1 MQQGLSEILCVGSY
15 TALTGGTMPRR
26 KAQDG
31 AGAPQAPAPRFSPA
45 ALDAL
50 LAEAGGLAGP
60 AAVEPLLRA
69 LKRAV
74 VERALGAE
82 LTHHLGY
89 APGAARP
96 EGQPNHRNGTTPKRV
111 LTDDGDLDLAVPR
124 DRAGTFAPQLVPK
137 HARRLPGFDAKVLSL
152 YARGLTVRDIRAHLE
167 ELYGVEIAPDLV
179 STVTDAVAD
188 EVTAWQQRPL
198 EPVYPVVVLD
208 ALRVKVRDE
217 GVVRNKA
224 VYLALGV
231 DREGRK
237 DVLGLWVEQTEG
249 AKFWLRVLGELKG
262 RGVEDILIALVDG
275 LTGFPEA
282 IHAVYPQ
289 AQVHQCV
296 VHLVRQS
303 LACVGWKERKA
314 AAQQLRP
321 IYQAAG
327 EAEALAAL
335 DALEAS
341 PLGRRLPMIPALW
354 RRHWAYVAPI
364 FAYPLA
370 VRRVLYTTNAL
381 ESLNM
386 QLRKAT
392 KTRGHFPSDAAAVKL
407 LYLALRN
414 VVATWQRAAAQWRAA
429 FPYFAVLFGDRFTPA
444 A

>member
-1 MQQGLSEILCVGSY
+1 
-15 TALTGGTMPRR
+15 MPRR
-26 KAQDG
+26 KVQDAQEG
-31 AGAPQAPAPRFSPA
+31 AAPPAPAPRFSPA

-50 LAEAGGLAGP
+50 LAEVGGLHGP
-60 AAVEPLLRA
+60 EDVEPLFRA

-96 EGQPNHRNGTTPKRV
+96 ADQPNHRNGATPKRV
-111 LTDDGDLDLAVPR
+111 LTDAGDLDLAVPR

-152 YARGLTVRDIRAHLE
+152 YARGMTVREIQGHLE
-167 ELYGVEIAPDLV
+167 ELYAVAIAPDLV
-179 STVTDAVAD
+179 STVTDAVVE

-198 EPVYPVVVLD
+198 EPVYPVVIFD
-208 ALRVKVRDE
+208 ALRVKIRDE
-217 GVVRNKA
+217 GTVRNKA

-231 DREGRK
+231 DREGQK

-249 AKFWLRVLGELKG
+249 AKFWLRVLGELRG
-262 RGVEDILIALVDG
+262 RGVQDVLIALVDG
-275 LTGFPEA
+275 LTGFPDA
-282 IHAVYPQ
+282 VHAVYPE

-303 LACVGWKERKA
+303 LVHVGWHERKA
-314 AAQQLRP
+314 AAAQLRR
-321 IYQAAG
+321 IYHAPSEAAG
-327 EAEALAAL
+327 LAAL

-341 PLGRRLPMIPALW
+341 PLGQRLPAVAAVW

-364 FAYPLA
+364 FAVPLP

-381 ESLNM
+381 ESLHM
-386 QLRKAT
+386 QLRKVT
-392 KTRGHFPSDAAAVKL
+392 KARGHFPTDAAAVKL

-414 VVATWQRAAAQWRAA
+414 VVAKWQRPAAEWRAA
-429 FPYFAVLFGDRFTPA
+429 FPYFAVLFGARFTGDRAPA
-444 A
+444 DA